1 MSHNTGFHCQV
12 SYRVWDSPPKGVR
25 GGEWRVNFAT
35 FPIFLLSYY
44 DGFQCF
50 SAVLFVI
57 NAIKK
62 AIKGVFGADLGFKM
76 RERIFTHAGT

>member
-1 MSHNTGFHCQV
+1 M
-12 SYRVWDSPPKGVR
+12 WDSPPKGVR